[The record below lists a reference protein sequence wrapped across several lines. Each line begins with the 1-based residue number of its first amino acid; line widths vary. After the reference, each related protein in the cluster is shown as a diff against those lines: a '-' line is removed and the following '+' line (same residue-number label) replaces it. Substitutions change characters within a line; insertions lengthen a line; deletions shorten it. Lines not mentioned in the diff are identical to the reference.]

1 MSPWEVLGLDE
12 EADVAAIRAAYRRA
26 CLLYHPD
33 RFAGAPASLRAAAT
47 AAMADANAAY
57 DVLLAAARHW
67 APAPKPA
74 GTDVERYRPRNRW
87 DRALAPE
94 SPRGHHADV
103 AA

>member
-1 MSPWEVLGLDE
+1 MSPWEVLGLE
-12 EADVAAIRAAYRRA
+12 EGADVAAVRAAYRRA

-33 RFAGAPASLRAAAT
+33 RFVGAPATLRAAAT

-57 DVLLAAARHW
+57 DVLMAAARNW
-67 APAPKPA
+67 APTPKA
-74 GTDVERYRPRNRW
+74 TTELERYRPRNRW

-94 SPRGHHADV
+94 AARGHHTDV